1 MNRLRSKSG
10 NLNKSNCFVY
20 FIISFAHKI
29 KTKPALESHLAK
41 DRFGKGGEADCA
53 FNAVFLCAL

>member
-1 MNRLRSKSG
+1 MSSG
-10 NLNKSNCFVY
+10 NLDKSNCFVY